1 MRRPVKLRY
10 FGELKTTKR
19 PQNQMCPHKKRPRTL
34 LPQELMQ
41 IFCSFSY
48 VAFFRFGIFPSGE
61 FGGSQRKKARP
72 AHRRKKMRGK
82 RQSQPSP
89 LPSLRGNQRE
99 IFKHVFWLMPAL
111 RIFPHATRTPSR
123 EFRSGICSGIGT
135 ITEARPRPIFT
146 DFRLFKNVA
155 ADINADL

>member
-1 MRRPVKLRY
+1 MRRPVKPRY

-19 PQNQMCPHKKRPRTL
+19 PQTRMCPHRKRPRTL
-34 LPQELMQ
+34 LPQESMQ

-111 RIFPHATRTPSR
+111 RIFRTQPGRLPANFAVAYIRVSGQLQRRDRVRFSR
-123 EFRSGICSGIGT
+123 TSVCLKTSQPT
-135 ITEARPRPIFT
+135 
-146 DFRLFKNVA
+146 
-155 ADINADL
+155 

>member
-1 MRRPVKLRY
+1 MRQPVKLRY

-19 PQNQMCPHKKRPRTL
+19 PQNQMCPHKKRPRTP
-34 LPQELMQ
+34 LPQESMQ

-111 RIFPHATRTPSR
+111 RIFSARNPDAFPLISQWHMFGYRGNYRGATAS
-123 EFRSGICSGIGT
+123 
-135 ITEARPRPIFT
+135 
-146 DFRLFKNVA
+146 DFHGLPFV
-155 ADINADL
+155 